1 MLCFLLR
8 KKINKKCWFNFGL
21 LREKEWILRCLLQH
35 TSILP
40 CLYLLKFLMHWCVST
55 SQWDAFNF
63 SWEAGKKRT
72 CMLSELKLC
81 ICCFGVFFDA
91 RLKIQSDTISK
102 QIKGMQSYFQT
113 GKATLKNCINFPCLI
128 LLQVYLGAW
137 VFRIWKQ
144 KLPIVPDLCL
154 WLLSLWQS

>member
-1 MLCFLLR
+1 MNPKMLATAHFYPPMSISAQIFDALMCKYFSVGCFQFQL
-8 KKINKKCWFNFGL
+8 GS
-21 LREKEWILRCLLQH
+21 REKKDMYAFRIEIVHLL
-35 TSILP
+35 
-40 CLYLLKFLMHWCVST
+40 FW
-55 SQWDAFNF
+55 
-63 SWEAGKKRT
+63 G
-72 CMLSELKLC
+72 
-81 ICCFGVFFDA
+81 FFDA

-102 QIKGMQSYFQT
+102 QIKGIQSYFQT